1 MPFIEF
7 QPGEKYAKP
16 GADKSDFTESFQDCG
31 YLLTNDEI
39 VIDIDHL
46 PKESI
51 RELCKT
57 FDIKTQIVW
66 TNRGAHL
73 YFKKPPRHRRTDGVC
88 RLGFE
93 IEELTCTNRPNGVTV
108 KRDGVL
114 REIENAGAREA
125 LPDIFTV
132 SKRFEDL
139 TGLSEGDGRNRKL
152 YTHKMKLN
160 NCEDWFRIIRFIN
173 EHVFDEPLPQKEFDS
188 LSRAEQSEGDQKTTN
203 EADVAE
209 QVIREFKCA
218 KWASQ
223 VWFWSEKAGKFI
235 SDDEELAAIIAKRI
249 AVKDP
254 NKVEKAMKWLRIN
267 AKKYPA
273 DYIFKI
279 RLRNGFLAD
288 GKFTPI
294 VVDDFTPHCIDI
306 DYNPDAEP
314 VPAIDEYLDQIVNE
328 PKYTQQDMQDY
339 RNRLIE
345 IMAYGLI
352 VNPERVRV
360 LSKFHILRGEGS
372 NGKGTFLEIMK
383 TIYQPENC
391 STLSIEDLADATRIN
406 SLTGKLVN
414 LGDDVEDKPIGKTQF
429 KHIKNITS
437 ADTVTIRRL
446 YKEAESV
453 VLQAKLIYT
462 SNSDLRTFDKGHALE
477 RRMCWVPMF
486 NTVRKPDPNFITK
499 MTTPEALEYW
509 MKLMVEAYVRLY
521 KHGWTES
528 KICAD
533 YNGEY
538 HRHNDISKMFIEE
551 LEKDDF
557 HYKTR
562 QEVLDMF
569 DKWNTDDD
577 RKLNMRAFKQ
587 NIWLLYR
594 MGFGVN
600 TRQGKSA
607 KVLMEQCET
616 KQNLKPTFK

>member
-16 GADKSDFTESFQDCG
+16 GADKSDFTESFRDCG
-31 YLLTNDEI
+31 YLLTKDEI

-108 KRDGVL
+108 KRAGVL

-188 LSRAEQSEGDQKTTN
+188 LSRAEQSEGDQKTTD

-414 LGDDVEDKPIGKTQF
+414 LGDDVEDKPLGKTQF

-462 SNSDLRTFDKGHALE
+462 SNSDLRTVDKGHALE

-557 HYKTR
+557 LYKTR

>member
-31 YLLTNDEI
+31 YLLTKDEI

-73 YFKKPPRHRRTDGVC
+73 YFKKLPRHRRTDGVC

-462 SNSDLRTFDKGHALE
+462 SNSDLRTFDKGYALE

-600 TRQGKSA
+600 TRQGKSV

>member
-31 YLLTNDEI
+31 YLLTKDEI

-46 PKESI
+46 PKGSI

-188 LSRAEQSEGDQKTTN
+188 LSRAEQSEGDQKTTD

-414 LGDDVEDKPIGKTQF
+414 LGDDVEDKPLGKTQF

-462 SNSDLRTFDKGHALE
+462 SNSDLRTVDKGHALE

-557 HYKTR
+557 LYKTR

-587 NIWLLYR
+587 NIWLLYK

>member
-31 YLLTNDEI
+31 YLLTKDEI

-88 RLGFE
+88 RLGFG

-314 VPAIDEYLDQIVNE
+314 VPAIDGYLDQIVNE

-600 TRQGKSA
+600 THQGKSA

>member
-31 YLLTNDEI
+31 YLLTKDEI

-521 KHGWTES
+521 KHGCTES

>member
-31 YLLTNDEI
+31 YLLTKDEI

-188 LSRAEQSEGDQKTTN
+188 LSRAEQSEGDQKTTD

-294 VVDDFTPHCIDI
+294 VVDDFTPHCINI

-414 LGDDVEDKPIGKTQF
+414 LGDDVEDKPLGKTQF

-462 SNSDLRTFDKGHALE
+462 SNSDLRTVDKGHALE

-509 MKLMVEAYVRLY
+509 MKLMVDAYVRLY

-557 HYKTR
+557 LYKTR

>member
-31 YLLTNDEI
+31 YLLTKDEI

-114 REIENAGAREA
+114 REIENARAREA

-509 MKLMVEAYVRLY
+509 MKLMVEAYMRLY

-528 KICAD
+528 KICAN
-533 YNGEY
+533 YNSEY

-557 HYKTR
+557 LYKTR

>member
-31 YLLTNDEI
+31 YLLTKDEI

-314 VPAIDEYLDQIVNE
+314 VPAIDGYLDQIVNE

-600 TRQGKSA
+600 THQGKSA

>member
-31 YLLTNDEI
+31 YLLTKDEI

-267 AKKYPA
+267 AKKYPT

-314 VPAIDEYLDQIVNE
+314 VSAIDEYLDQIVNE
-328 PKYTQQDMQDY
+328 PKYTQQDIQDY

-557 HYKTR
+557 QYKTR

-569 DKWNTDDD
+569 DNWNTDDD

>member
-31 YLLTNDEI
+31 YLLTKDEI

-188 LSRAEQSEGDQKTTN
+188 LSRAEQSEGDQKTTD

-218 KWASQ
+218 KWASR

-294 VVDDFTPHCIDI
+294 IVDDFTPHCIDI

-414 LGDDVEDKPIGKTQF
+414 LGDDVEDKPLGKTQF

-462 SNSDLRTFDKGHALE
+462 SNSDLRTVDKGHALE

-509 MKLMVEAYVRLY
+509 MKMMVEAYVRLY

-557 HYKTR
+557 LYKTR

>member
-188 LSRAEQSEGDQKTTN
+188 LSRAEQFEGDQKTTN

>member
-31 YLLTNDEI
+31 YLLTKDEI

-114 REIENAGAREA
+114 REIENTGAREA

-294 VVDDFTPHCIDI
+294 VVDDFTPYCIDI

-509 MKLMVEAYVRLY
+509 MKLMVEAYMRLY

-528 KICAD
+528 KICAN

-557 HYKTR
+557 LYKTR

>member
-31 YLLTNDEI
+31 YLLTKDEI

-93 IEELTCTNRPNGVTV
+93 IEELTCANRPNGVTV

-188 LSRAEQSEGDQKTTN
+188 LSRAEQSEGDQKTTD

-406 SLTGKLVN
+406 SLTCKLVN
-414 LGDDVEDKPIGKTQF
+414 LGDDVEDKPLGKTQF

-462 SNSDLRTFDKGHALE
+462 SNSDLRTVDKGHALE

-557 HYKTR
+557 LYKTR

>member
-31 YLLTNDEI
+31 YLLTKDEI

-173 EHVFDEPLPQKEFDS
+173 EHVFDEPLQQKEFDS
-188 LSRAEQSEGDQKTTN
+188 LSRAEQYEGDQKTTN

-607 KVLMEQCET
+607 KVIMEQCET

>member
-31 YLLTNDEI
+31 YLLTKDEI

-93 IEELTCTNRPNGVTV
+93 IEQLTIANRPNGVTV

-160 NCEDWFRIIRFIN
+160 NCEDWFRIIRYIN
-173 EHVFDEPLPQKEFDS
+173 DHVFDEPLPQKEFDS
-188 LSRAEQSEGDQKTTN
+188 LSRTEQSEGDQKTTD

-328 PKYTQQDMQDY
+328 PKYTQQDMRDY

-509 MKLMVEAYVRLY
+509 MKLMVEAYMRLY
-521 KHGWTES
+521 KNGWTES
-528 KICAD
+528 KICTD

-557 HYKTR
+557 LYKTR
-562 QEVLDMF
+562 QEVLEMF

>member
-31 YLLTNDEI
+31 YLLTKDEI

-93 IEELTCTNRPNGVTV
+93 IEELTCANRPNGVTV

-188 LSRAEQSEGDQKTTN
+188 LSRAEQSEGDQKTTD

-294 VVDDFTPHCIDI
+294 VVDDFTPHCINI

-414 LGDDVEDKPIGKTQF
+414 LGDDVEDKPLGKTQF

-462 SNSDLRTFDKGHALE
+462 SNSDLRTVDKGHALE

-557 HYKTR
+557 LYKTR

>member
-31 YLLTNDEI
+31 YLLTKDEI

-551 LEKDDF
+551 LEKDYF

>member
-31 YLLTNDEI
+31 YLLTKDEI

-108 KRDGVL
+108 KRAGVL

-188 LSRAEQSEGDQKTTN
+188 LSRAEQSEGDQKTTD

-294 VVDDFTPHCIDI
+294 VVDDFTPHCINI

-414 LGDDVEDKPIGKTQF
+414 LGDDVEDKPLGKTQF

-462 SNSDLRTFDKGHALE
+462 SNSDLRTVDKGHALE

-557 HYKTR
+557 LYKTR

>member
-31 YLLTNDEI
+31 YLLTKDEI

-93 IEELTCTNRPNGVTV
+93 IEELTCANRPNGVTV

>member
-31 YLLTNDEI
+31 YLLTKDEI

-93 IEELTCTNRPNGVTV
+93 IEELTCANRPNGVTV

-188 LSRAEQSEGDQKTTN
+188 LSRAEQSEGDQKTTD

-294 VVDDFTPHCIDI
+294 IVDDFTPHCIDI

-314 VPAIDEYLDQIVNE
+314 VPAINEYLDQIVNE

-414 LGDDVEDKPIGKTQF
+414 LGDDVEDKPLGKTQF

-462 SNSDLRTFDKGHALE
+462 SNSDLRTVDKGHALE

-557 HYKTR
+557 LYKTR

>member
-31 YLLTNDEI
+31 YLLTKDEI

-173 EHVFDEPLPQKEFDS
+173 EHVFDEPLLQKEFDS
-188 LSRAEQSEGDQKTTN
+188 LSRAEQSEGDQKTTD

-218 KWASQ
+218 KWASR

-294 VVDDFTPHCIDI
+294 IVDDFTPHCIDI

-414 LGDDVEDKPIGKTQF
+414 LGDDVEDKPLGKTQF

-462 SNSDLRTFDKGHALE
+462 SNSDLRTVDKGHALE

-509 MKLMVEAYVRLY
+509 MKMMVEAYVRLY

-557 HYKTR
+557 LYKTR

>member
-31 YLLTNDEI
+31 YLLTKDEI

-88 RLGFE
+88 RLGFG

-600 TRQGKSA
+600 THQGKSA

-616 KQNLKPTFK
+616 KQNLKPTCK

>member
-31 YLLTNDEI
+31 YLLTKDEI

-462 SNSDLRTFDKGHALE
+462 SNSDLRTFDKGYALE

-486 NTVRKPDPNFITK
+486 NIVRKPDPNFITK

-600 TRQGKSA
+600 TRQGKSV

>member
-31 YLLTNDEI
+31 YLLTKDEI

-462 SNSDLRTFDKGHALE
+462 SNSDLRTFDKGYALE

-486 NTVRKPDPNFITK
+486 NIVRKPDPNFITK

>member
-31 YLLTNDEI
+31 YLLTKDEI

-93 IEELTCTNRPNGVTV
+93 IEELTCANRPNGVTV

-160 NCEDWFRIIRFIN
+160 NCEDWFRIIRYIN
-173 EHVFDEPLPQKEFDS
+173 DHVFDEPLPQKEFDS
-188 LSRAEQSEGDQKTTN
+188 LSRTEQSEGDQKTTD

-509 MKLMVEAYVRLY
+509 MKLIVEAYMRLY
-521 KHGWTES
+521 KNGWTES
-528 KICAD
+528 KICTD

-557 HYKTR
+557 LYKTR
-562 QEVLDMF
+562 QEVLEMF

>member
-16 GADKSDFTESFQDCG
+16 GADTSDFTESFQDCG
-31 YLLTNDEI
+31 YLLTKDEI

-46 PKESI
+46 PKRSI

-93 IEELTCTNRPNGVTV
+93 IEELTCANRPNGVTV

-139 TGLSEGDGRNRKL
+139 TGFSEGDGRNRKL

-188 LSRAEQSEGDQKTTN
+188 LSRAEQSEGDQKTTD

-294 VVDDFTPHCIDI
+294 VVDDFTPHCIDV
-306 DYNPDAEP
+306 DYNPDTEP
-314 VPAIDEYLDQIVNE
+314 VPTIDEYLDQIVNE

-509 MKLMVEAYVRLY
+509 MKLIVEAYMRLY

-557 HYKTR
+557 LYKTR

>member
-31 YLLTNDEI
+31 YLLTKDEI

-93 IEELTCTNRPNGVTV
+93 IEELTCANRPNGVTV

-188 LSRAEQSEGDQKTTN
+188 LSRAEQSEGDQKTTD

-414 LGDDVEDKPIGKTQF
+414 LGDDVEDKPLGKTQF

-462 SNSDLRTFDKGHALE
+462 SNSDLRTVDKGHALE

-557 HYKTR
+557 LYKTR

-616 KQNLKPTFK
+616 KQNLKTTFK

>member
-93 IEELTCTNRPNGVTV
+93 IEELTCINRPNGVTV

>member
-31 YLLTNDEI
+31 YLLTKDEI

-93 IEELTCTNRPNGVTV
+93 IEELTCANRPNGVTV

-132 SKRFEDL
+132 SKRFEDF

-188 LSRAEQSEGDQKTTN
+188 LSRAEQSEGDQKTTD

-509 MKLMVEAYVRLY
+509 MKLMVEAYMRLY
-521 KHGWTES
+521 KNGWTES
-528 KICAD
+528 KICTD

-557 HYKTR
+557 LYKTR
-562 QEVLDMF
+562 QEVLEMF

>member
-557 HYKTR
+557 RYKTR

>member
-31 YLLTNDEI
+31 YLLTKDEI

-93 IEELTCTNRPNGVTV
+93 IEELTCANRPNGVTV

-188 LSRAEQSEGDQKTTN
+188 LSRAEQSEGDQKTTD

-294 VVDDFTPHCIDI
+294 IVDDFTPHCIDI

-383 TIYQPENC
+383 TIYRPENC

-414 LGDDVEDKPIGKTQF
+414 LGDDVEDKPLGKTQF

-462 SNSDLRTFDKGHALE
+462 SNSDLRTVDKGHALE

-557 HYKTR
+557 LYKTR

>member
-31 YLLTNDEI
+31 YLLTKDEI

-93 IEELTCTNRPNGVTV
+93 IEELTCANRPNGVTV
-108 KRDGVL
+108 KRAGVL

-188 LSRAEQSEGDQKTTN
+188 LSRAEQSEGDQKTTD

-414 LGDDVEDKPIGKTQF
+414 LGDDVEDKPLGKTQF

-462 SNSDLRTFDKGHALE
+462 SNSDLRTVDKGHALE

-557 HYKTR
+557 LYKTR

>member
-31 YLLTNDEI
+31 YLLTKDEI

-88 RLGFE
+88 RLGFG

-600 TRQGKSA
+600 THQGKSA

>member
-31 YLLTNDEI
+31 YLLTKDEI

>member
-31 YLLTNDEI
+31 YLLTKDEI

-93 IEELTCTNRPNGVTV
+93 IEELTCANRPNGVTV

-188 LSRAEQSEGDQKTTN
+188 LSRAEQSEGDQKTTD

-499 MTTPEALEYW
+499 MTAPEALEYW
-509 MKLMVEAYVRLY
+509 MKLMVEAYMRLY
-521 KHGWTES
+521 KNGWTES
-528 KICAD
+528 KICTD

-557 HYKTR
+557 LYKTR
-562 QEVLDMF
+562 QEVLEMF

-600 TRQGKSA
+600 KRQGKSA

>member
-31 YLLTNDEI
+31 YLLTKDEI

-57 FDIKTQIVW
+57 FDIKSQIVW

-267 AKKYPA
+267 AKKYPT

-314 VPAIDEYLDQIVNE
+314 VSAIDEYLDQIVNE
-328 PKYTQQDMQDY
+328 PKYTQQDIQDY

-557 HYKTR
+557 QYKTR

-569 DKWNTDDD
+569 DNWNTDDD

>member
-31 YLLTNDEI
+31 YLLTKDEI

-108 KRDGVL
+108 KRAGVL

-188 LSRAEQSEGDQKTTN
+188 LSRAEQSEGDQKTTD

-306 DYNPDAEP
+306 DYNPNAEP

-414 LGDDVEDKPIGKTQF
+414 LGDDVEDKPLGKTQF

-462 SNSDLRTFDKGHALE
+462 SNSDLRTVDKGHALE

-486 NTVRKPDPNFITK
+486 NTVRKPDPNFISK

-557 HYKTR
+557 LYKTR

>member
-31 YLLTNDEI
+31 YLLTKDEI

-93 IEELTCTNRPNGVTV
+93 IEELTCANRPNGVTV
-108 KRDGVL
+108 KRAGVL

-188 LSRAEQSEGDQKTTN
+188 LSRAEQSEGDQKTTD

-414 LGDDVEDKPIGKTQF
+414 LGDDVEDKPLGKTQF

-557 HYKTR
+557 LYKTR

>member
-31 YLLTNDEI
+31 YLLTKDEI

-93 IEELTCTNRPNGVTV
+93 IEELTCANRPNGVTV

-188 LSRAEQSEGDQKTTN
+188 LSRAEQSEGDQKTTD

-294 VVDDFTPHCIDI
+294 IVDDFTPHCIDI

-314 VPAIDEYLDQIVNE
+314 VPAIDAYLDQIVNE

-414 LGDDVEDKPIGKTQF
+414 LGDDVEDKPLGKTQF

-462 SNSDLRTFDKGHALE
+462 SNSDLRTVDKGHALE

-557 HYKTR
+557 LYKTR

>member
-31 YLLTNDEI
+31 YLLTKDEI

-328 PKYTQQDMQDY
+328 PKYTQQDTQDY

-607 KVLMEQCET
+607 KVLMKQCET